1 MKGRFEKEGLAFDD
15 VLLMPAKAEVPKYDV
30 EVTTHL
36 TTSIELNIPIISA
49 AMDRVTES
57 RLAIAL
63 AREGGIGII
72 HRNMEVHAQAVEVD
86 RVKRSESGMIID
98 PITLGPDQ
106 RVREALDIMAEYHIS
121 GLPIT
126 EEGKLVGILTNRDL
140 RFETDLHKRV
150 SEAMT
155 SEGLVT
161 THEGTTLEEAKQ
173 ILHEHRIEKLP
184 VVDEENNL
192 LGLITIKDIE
202 KVAKFPDACKDEHGR
217 LRVGAAIGVGEDA
230 AERAAALIERDVDV
244 LVVDA
249 AHGHSEGVLST
260 VKMVKD
266 RHPEMQV
273 VGGNVAAAEGVQE
286 LVAAGADGVK
296 VGIGPGSICTT
307 RVVAGV
313 GVPQIT
319 AISDCA
325 SAAQELGVTLISDG
339 GIKYSG
345 DITKAIAAGADC
357 VMIGALLAGT
367 EESPGETVL
376 YRGRTYKEYRG
387 MGSVGAMRERTS
399 VRDRYGQQLI
409 VAEDE
414 LVPEGLEG
422 RVPYKGPLSG
432 VVHQWVGG
440 LKSGM
445 GYCGVRTI
453 QDLKAKTQFCRVT
466 GAGVR
471 ESHPHGITI
480 TEEAPNYALPRD
492 YEPPYV

>member
-1 MKGRFEKEGLAFDD
+1 MKGRFDKEALAFDD
-15 VLLMPAKAEVPKYDV
+15 VLLMPAKAEVPKYEV
-30 EVTTHL
+30 ETASYL
-36 TTSIELNIPIISA
+36 TGSIQLNIPIVSA
-49 AMDRVTES
+49 AMDRVTEA
-57 RLAIAL
+57 RLAIAV

-72 HRNMEVHAQAVEVD
+72 HRNMEPAKQAIEVD

-106 RVREALDIMAEYHIS
+106 RVREALQIMAEYHIS
-121 GLPIT
+121 GLPVT
-126 EEGKLVGILTNRDL
+126 EEDKLVGILTNRDL
-140 RFETDLHKRV
+140 RFETDLDKRV

-161 THEGTTLEEAKQ
+161 TGEGTTLEEAKQ

-184 VVDEENNL
+184 VVDEDDNL

-202 KVAKFPDACKDEHGR
+202 KVETFPLACKDEHGR
-217 LRVGAAIGVGEDA
+217 LRVGAALGVADDA
-230 AERAAALIERDVDV
+230 RERAVALIEREVDL

-249 AHGHSEGVLST
+249 AHGHSLGVLDT

-266 RHPEMQV
+266 EYPAMQV
-273 VGGNVAAAEGVQE
+273 MGGNVATAEGVQD
-286 LVAAGADGVK
+286 LVAAGADAVK

-319 AISDCA
+319 AICDCVE
-325 SAAQELGVTLISDG
+325 AAKELGVTIIADG
-339 GIKYSG
+339 GIRYSG

-387 MGSVGAMRERTS
+387 MGSVGAMRERAS

-409 VAEDE
+409 ISEDD

-422 RVPYKGPLSG
+422 RVPYKGPLSA
-432 VVHQWVGG
+432 VVHQLVGG

-445 GYCGVRTI
+445 GYCGVQTI
-453 QDLKAKTQFCRVT
+453 PALRAEARFCRVSA
-466 GAGVR
+466 AGVR

-480 TEEAPNYALPRD
+480 TEEAPNYQLPQ
-492 YEPPYV
+492 EF